1 MDIIKMKPW
10 VGGIIG
16 VLGAFTTKYL
26 GGWDTALQTLIIF
39 MLMDYATGLI
49 VAGVF
54 HTSKKSQSG
63 ALDSKASFKG
73 LCRKGMMLAIILIA
87 NQVDKVSGAEI
98 TRAAVVYAFIVNEAM
113 SILENAGIMG
123 VPIPGALKKGIELL
137 RTEEGE

>member
-10 VGGIIG
+10 VSAIVG
-16 VLGAFTTKYL
+16 VFGAFTTKYL